1 MDWFTFEGI
10 NWLAVLVA
18 FVVSFAVGWWWYSPA
33 GFWRLWRDKAGITDE
48 MMEGGNMGVAFGGT
62 ILATGLGV
70 IVLAMLMNGLGIDD
84 WSGGL
89 VLGLVVGLILRGG
102 AHAIHNGFAQRS
114 PAVTLIDAA
123 HDAVGLGVAGLIIGL
138 F

>member
-1 MDWFTFEGI
+1 MDWFTFDGL
-10 NWLAVLVA
+10 NWLAVLIA
-18 FVVSFAVGWWWYSPA
+18 FVASFALGWWWYSPA
-33 GFWRLWRDKAGITDE
+33 GFWKIWRDKAGVTDDL
-48 MMEGGNMGVAFGGT
+48 MEGASMGAAFGGT
-62 ILATGLGV
+62 IVANVLGV

-89 VLGLVVGLILRGG
+89 VLGLVIGLVFRGG
-102 AHAIHNGFAQRS
+102 AHAIHNGFAVRS

-123 HDAVGLGVAGLIIGL
+123 HDMVSLGVAGLVLGL